1 MDKDYYRN
9 REESYSN
16 RFRPQAILPA
26 PSILQAYE
34 DIAEGSM
41 ERLLE
46 MAEAEQIHRHEW
58 ENKALAAYVKAHRIG
73 QISGLVIASTILS
86 STLYVAT
93 VLNDSRLAITIAV
106 GGFLSLAISSVVASK
121 SRRYERKPRR
131 PYGRSFRRS
140 RFDEE
145 DGGSRRDSDEEHV

>member
-9 REESYSN
+9 REEGYTN

-41 ERLLE
+41 DRLLE

-86 STLYVAT
+86 STLYIAS
-93 VLNDSRLAITIAV
+93 VLNDSRLAITVAV
-106 GGFLSLAISSVVASK
+106 GGFLSLAISSMVASK

-131 PYGRSFRRS
+131 PYARSFRRS
-140 RFDEE
+140 RFGDEA
-145 DGGSRRDSDEEHV
+145 GNRGDSDEEHI